1 MKIDRTTL
9 RDRCRLAAAGIDKY
23 LATEPTLPIDGAA
36 ITPADLKK
44 SLQKQI
50 DAADSTQ
57 AARAAWLSAS
67 AAEAALHDATV
78 STLSFLRSFVAL
90 KFGSKNEATLA
101 DFGFTPR
108 TRKVPSAETKAAAA
122 EKAAATR
129 AARHTMGKRQ
139 KAKIKG
145 TVAPSAPAHAT
156 PGVATATRPAPAA
169 QPAPAEAPRA
179 SVVRGPS

>member
-23 LATEPTLPIDGAA
+23 FANEPTIPIDGVA

-44 SLQKQI
+44 ALQKHV
-50 DAADSTQ
+50 DAADATQ
-57 AARAAWLSAS
+57 AARAVWLGAS
-67 AAEAALHDATV
+67 SAEASLHDATV
-78 STLSFLRSFVAL
+78 STLSSLRSFVVL
-90 KFGSKNEATLA
+90 KFGSKNEAKLV

-139 KAKIKG
+139 KAKIKA
-145 TVAPSAPAHAT
+145 TVAPAT
-156 PGVATATRPAPAA
+156 PSAATEPPAPTAPVATAPVATPPVATR
-169 QPAPAEAPRA
+169 Q
-179 SVVRGPS
+179 S